1 MSVCKIEFEELEK
14 INIRE
19 KTILDH
25 LAPSIGVTYILAIT
39 RDGCSAC
46 DKQKPEFHELAKNMK
61 HMYGDKVVFMNI
73 HVKTRGGSNEESLR
87 SKDMFNHYFYP
98 SNLILLRTKD
108 RGVIEYYRNVS
119 PEIEELRKNI
129 EIALKIVGMIK
140 EEP

>member
-14 INIRE
+14 INMRE
-19 KTILDH
+19 NTILDH
-25 LAPSIGVTYILAIT
+25 LAPSIGVAYILAIT

-46 DKQKPEFHELAKNMK
+46 EKQKPKFHELAKNMK
-61 HMYGDKVVFMNI
+61 PIHGDKVVFMNI
-73 HVKTRGGSNEESLR
+73 HVKTRGGSNEGSLR

-98 SNLILLRTKD
+98 TNLILLRTRD
-108 RGVIEYYRNVS
+108 RGVIEIYRNIS